1 MLRVFVAA
9 IVLAMLFGAHAFAAQ
24 GPMGGDPV
32 RSLTQ
37 GELDEWVPGLV
48 AHVEA
53 QSARKFTTRPV
64 AKVVPR
70 QALAEVYRAR
80 TLARR
85 QRLLPNSGE
94 AENALEAERVA
105 RSRVSKVFADYERE
119 DRIIYVVDDG
129 ASRMQELASLTGAER
144 DSVLTLLIVY
154 ELVEALLHQ
163 EKIESEDDVKPEEFE
178 RSLAVSA
185 ATCGARL
192 FLTRRIAGE
201 LGDAGAMERFDRSK
215 WKFELPSQ
223 SAAKPLQELVFVKG
237 EAFIKHHFDAGGIE
251 GVWAALRDIPKT
263 EREIRNPGWKPAAG
277 DPRMPDF
284 KQAADRVR
292 GLFKAPWDVMQADL
306 PESALG
312 GFLVG
317 LEPADQ
323 EAIVKSGIGGR
334 AVVANQ
340 ENPRQFVTCAI
351 VHVGDAG
358 QVKKYIAS
366 LEPRT
371 RLKTTRMMSIG
382 ATVSDVSVEELAE
395 VAGDHRVQL
404 HFSAELPGDAV
415 QETTM
420 VVARGRTI
428 VEVSV
433 ISPKVDRQ
441 FMLDVV
447 RAALNEPGA
456 PSPEPAAAPRP

>member
-9 IVLAMLFGAHAFAAQ
+9 IVLAMLFGAQALPAH
-24 GPMGGDPV
+24 GPMGADPI

-37 GELDEWVPGLV
+37 AEVDEWMPGLV

-53 QSARKFTTRPV
+53 LSARKFTTRPV
-64 AKVVPR
+64 TKVVPR

-105 RSRVSKVFADYERE
+105 RSRVSNVFADYERE
-119 DRIIYVVDDG
+119 DRIIYVVDEG
-129 ASRMQELASLTGAER
+129 ASRMQELAGLTGAER
-144 DSVLTLLIVY
+144 DSVLKLLIVY
-154 ELVEALLHQ
+154 ELIEALLHQ

-185 ATCGARL
+185 ATSGARL
-192 FLTRRIAGE
+192 FLTRRVADAMGE
-201 LGDAGAMERFDRSK
+201 ADAMERFDRSK
-215 WKFELPSQ
+215 WKFELPPE
-223 SAAKPLQELVFVKG
+223 SAAKPLQELVFIKG
-237 EAFIKHHFDAGGIE
+237 EAFIKHHFRAGGIE
-251 GVWAALRDIPKT
+251 GLWAALRNIPKT
-263 EREIRNPGWKPAAG
+263 EKEIRNPGWKPAAG
-277 DPRMPDF
+277 DSRIPDF
-284 KQAADRVR
+284 KPAADRVR

-306 PESALG
+306 SESALG

-340 ENPRQFVTCAI
+340 QNPRQFVTCAI
-351 VHVGDAG
+351 MHVGDAG

-371 RLKTTRMMSIG
+371 RLKTTRMKSIG

-404 HFSAELPGDAV
+404 HFSAELLGTRFRRPRWWWQGA
-415 QETTM
+415 
-420 VVARGRTI
+420 AR
-428 VEVSV
+428 S
-433 ISPKVDRQ
+433 SK
-441 FMLDVV
+441 
-447 RAALNEPGA
+447 
-456 PSPEPAAAPRP
+456 